1 MLFPASCGASDTMSA
16 KIVFIIFLLCLL
28 ALIQMG
34 FLARLDLIGNSW
46 LRYFNIIIMFVV
58 IFAFFERRKENASF
72 TAAVFGG
79 VLLDLYSENFFGFW
93 VLILL
98 TVVLLTKFVVR
109 KYVRVPTFW

>member
-1 MLFPASCGASDTMSA
+1 MEFPAFSGASDTMSA

-34 FLARLDLIGNSW
+34 FLARLALIGGSW
-46 LRYFNIIIMFVV
+46 LRYFNIIIVFVV
-58 IFAFFERRKENASF
+58 IFSFFERRKENASF
-72 TAAVFGG
+72 VAAVFGG
-79 VLLDLYSENFFGFW
+79 VLLDFYSENFFGFW

-98 TVVLLTKFVVR
+98 TIVFLIKFVLR